1 MEDNAE
7 ELRNA
12 KSNQGK
18 REAYALHGTKPS
30 GMLQRRVKPRGMN
43 RIACFG
49 DYKRSP
55 KSFRGVTSN
64 VKRDNEKC
72 SKCAWR
78 EMSGQETRGLGVT
91 RKSIYEQQQQHKLKE
106 RLSHNN
112 QASLLDV
119 HSHCP
124 GWALE

>member
-1 MEDNAE
+1 MQKSEGMQ
-7 ELRNA
+7 
-12 KSNQGK
+12 SNQGK
-18 REAYALHGTKPS
+18 KEAYALHGTKPS

-55 KSFRGVTSN
+55 KSFRGVTRK

-78 EMSGQETRGLGVT
+78 EMSGQETRGLGVQGRAFMNSSSNT
-91 RKSIYEQQQQHKLKE
+91 SE
-106 RLSHNN
+106 RSDYHTVIRL
-112 QASLLDV
+112 
-119 HSHCP
+119 HC
-124 GWALE
+124 

>member
-7 ELRNA
+7 ESKTA

-18 REAYALHGTKPS
+18 KEAYALHGTKPS
-30 GMLQRRVKPRGMN
+30 EMLQRRVKPRGMN
-43 RIACFG
+43 RVSRFG
-49 DYKRSP
+49 DYTRSP
-55 KSFRGVTSN
+55 KSFRRVTSN

-91 RKSIYEQQQQHKLKE
+91 RKSIYEQ
-106 RLSHNN
+106 
-112 QASLLDV
+112 
-119 HSHCP
+119 
-124 GWALE
+124 